1 MAERSKFMVNAIRA
15 RQQGCAP
22 EDAID
27 DGDPLLALLDQFAE
41 PDLKP
46 ERYEQL
52 RDEVENQLSHERE
65 WRDGTRG
72 PRPGGGLGR

>member
-1 MAERSKFMVNAIRA
+1 MVNAIRA

-27 DGDPLLALLDQFAE
+27 DGNPLLALLDQFAE

-46 ERYEQL
+46 EHYEQL

-65 WRDGTRG
+65 WRDGGVVALVRVAALAG
-72 PRPGGGLGR
+72 SSPGE